1 MYFDWEDLEKRASL
15 FMRKNIISNNTNRED
30 IVIQDSSKGKTI
42 INGKVYEGHNIKISN
57 NQVFVDNKLVDE
69 VLQDESNIKK
79 DLFQYVEDRGIG
91 YIGVLESLIK
101 EIESY
106 GNEKILKE
114 CSLPNKTWEETK
126 EEYIRYYTDDTFET
140 YWLWTSIAE
149 LSNNLAEAFKL
160 AMNNHN

>member
-1 MYFDWEDLEKRASL
+1 MKFSFRD
-15 FMRKNIISNNTNRED
+15 
-30 IVIQDSSKGKTI
+30 
-42 INGKVYEGHNIKISN
+42 
-57 NQVFVDNKLVDE
+57 VDNKLVDE

>member
-1 MYFDWEDLEKRASL
+1 MGILEL
-15 FMRKNIISNNTNRED
+15 
-30 IVIQDSSKGKTI
+30 
-42 INGKVYEGHNIKISN
+42 
-57 NQVFVDNKLVDE
+57 
-69 VLQDESNIKK
+69 
-79 DLFQYVEDRGIG
+79 
-91 YIGVLESLIK
+91 LIK

-106 GNEKILKE
+106 GNETILKN
-114 CSLPNKTWEETK
+114 CSLPNKTWKETK